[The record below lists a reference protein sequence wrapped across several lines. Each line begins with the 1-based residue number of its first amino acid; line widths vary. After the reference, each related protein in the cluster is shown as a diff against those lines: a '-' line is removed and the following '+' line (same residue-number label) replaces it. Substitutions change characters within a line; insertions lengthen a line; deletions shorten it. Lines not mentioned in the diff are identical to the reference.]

1 MYRYERTDAQLLIQS
16 YSHRASI
23 VVLSNTR
30 SIDKEQPIQT
40 YRQEATY
47 IQPLT
52 QRYCSGGI
60 DTGTRKM
67 IWGYR
72 YRDTN
77 RELLI
82 QGY

>member
-30 SIDKEQPIQT
+30 SMDKEQPIQT

-52 QRYCSGGI
+52 QRLCSGGI
-60 DTGTRKM
+60 DM
-67 IWGYR
+67 
-72 YRDTN
+72 
-77 RELLI
+77 ELLVH
-82 QGY
+82 GK